1 MLVSAD
7 RVRRQILNVLHAWG
21 MPADLAETTAEAMA
35 ETDLTG
41 VDSHGVS
48 MLMMYEG
55 LRRAGQIDLRARPR
69 ASRSSRPESHSAAL
83 LGRAERVGEA
93 THGWKSHDE

>member
-41 VDSHGVS
+41 VDSHGIS

-69 ASRSSRPESHSAAL
+69 VLRDTPSLAL
-83 LGRAERVGEA
+83 VDGGP
-93 THGWKSHDE
+93 